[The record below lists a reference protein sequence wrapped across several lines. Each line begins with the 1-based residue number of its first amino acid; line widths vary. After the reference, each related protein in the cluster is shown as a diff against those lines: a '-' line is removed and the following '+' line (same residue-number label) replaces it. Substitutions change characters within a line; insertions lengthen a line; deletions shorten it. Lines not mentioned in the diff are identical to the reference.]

1 MTLARLG
8 WTGSLLDC
16 NPRKLAEGSG
26 FMFAGGHRA
35 EEKERAR
42 GEGRQAGKVGLL
54 FSCNVKLKK
63 PLLSRNE
70 WMETPTLPQNTG
82 LIITEK
88 LFFSGMR
95 VRMHFQRDSLISGS
109 TARGVRKVAGGKD

>member
-1 MTLARLG
+1 
-8 WTGSLLDC
+8 
-16 NPRKLAEGSG
+16 
-26 FMFAGGHRA
+26 MFAGGHRA

-70 WMETPTLPQNTG
+70 WMETRTLPQNTG

-109 TARGVRKVAGGKD
+109 KARGVRKVAGGKD

>member
-16 NPRKLAEGSG
+16 NPRKLAEGSR

-42 GEGRQAGKVGLL
+42 GEGWQAGKVGLL

-70 WMETPTLPQNTG
+70 WMETRTLP
-82 LIITEK
+82 
-88 LFFSGMR
+88 
-95 VRMHFQRDSLISGS
+95 
-109 TARGVRKVAGGKD
+109 